1 MSKNSKINT
10 IINFITKHPESV
22 ASRRICRELLG
33 EARNQI
39 DAEFAEEIVNGLN
52 KVDDQRLE
60 TYYYLIR

>member
-33 EARNQI
+33 EARNRI
-39 DAEFAEEIVNGLN
+39 DAEFAEELVNGLN